1 MKNVF
6 NGIAIILV
14 SGLVTG
20 CALQVAGEAIRSS
33 QKEFDMMY
41 APGTTAQV
49 LASKQSIAVSVSGA
63 GAHQMAVAANVGT
76 GGTNTALLSDMI
88 MKELFRSGYQ
98 AKSLT
103 RNVSDTDVGQF
114 KELASQGFDMA
125 LIGNMNMS
133 MTTSVIGHLTG
144 GSMMNTGVTDF
155 TIKGIDVPTGK
166 LLFIMSGR
174 YGVAK
179 NPADVAVDVAATYK
193 SKLTGQP
200 AQ

>member
-1 MKNVF
+1 MKMVI
-6 NGIAIILV
+6 NGIAIMLI
-14 SGLVTG
+14 SGLVSG

-49 LASKQSIAVSVSGA
+49 LANKQSIAVSVSGA
-63 GAHQMAVAANVGT
+63 APGQMAVAAHVGT
-76 GGTNTALLSDMI
+76 GGTNSALLSDMI

-114 KELASQGFDMA
+114 KDLASQGFDMA
-125 LIGNMNMS
+125 LVGNMNMS

-155 TIKGIDVPTGK
+155 TIKGIELPSGK

-193 SKLTGQP
+193 SKLTGGI
-200 AQ
+200 